1 MNDTIFALS
10 SGAPPAAI
18 GVIRVSGP
26 QAGVALR
33 TLTGK
38 LPSPRQARLAQLRGG
53 DGEVLDA
60 ALVLWLPGPGTE
72 TGEDVAE
79 LQCHGGRAVIGAVE
93 AALGALPGLRRAGPG
108 EFTRRAFANGKIDL
122 AQAEGL
128 ADLLEAETELQRQ
141 TAMAMAGGAFSRMV
155 DGWRGELLQLSAA
168 LEAVLDF
175 SDEDDVATLPANFAV
190 RIGVLEEDI
199 AAWLARPR
207 AEALREG
214 YRVVIAG
221 PPIWEKA
228 LFSMYWFRPM
238 RQLQRQFPARPAM
251 S

>member
-108 EFTRRAFANGKIDL
+108 EFTRRAGDPTPGGGRSSRNSARISRSTRATRAGS
-122 AQAEGL
+122 
-128 ADLLEAETELQRQ
+128 TS
-141 TAMAMAGGAFSRMV
+141 TAFCISRAGRM
-155 DGWRGELLQLSAA
+155 
-168 LEAVLDF
+168 
-175 SDEDDVATLPANFAV
+175 
-190 RIGVLEEDI
+190 
-199 AAWLARPR
+199 
-207 AEALREG
+207 
-214 YRVVIAG
+214 
-221 PPIWEKA
+221 
-228 LFSMYWFRPM
+228 M
-238 RQLQRQFPARPAM
+238 
-251 S
+251 